1 MSVITIIKLI
11 ILYRVHFGGACRHLK
26 YKILNSRSPVMA
38 KKENGLKVLIFR
50 VSVWKIFQLSMSCW
64 QLYQIPTEK
73 QTNNTVTKRLLLA
86 SKICI

>member
-1 MSVITIIKLI
+1 
-11 ILYRVHFGGACRHLK
+11 
-26 YKILNSRSPVMA
+26 MA

-73 QTNNTVTKRLLLA
+73 TNKQHSNKKAPSGL
-86 SKICI
+86 

>member
-1 MSVITIIKLI
+1 
-11 ILYRVHFGGACRHLK
+11 
-26 YKILNSRSPVMA
+26 MA
-38 KKENGLKVLIFR
+38 KKENGLKVFIFR

-73 QTNNTVTKRLLLA
+73 QTNKTVTKRLLLA